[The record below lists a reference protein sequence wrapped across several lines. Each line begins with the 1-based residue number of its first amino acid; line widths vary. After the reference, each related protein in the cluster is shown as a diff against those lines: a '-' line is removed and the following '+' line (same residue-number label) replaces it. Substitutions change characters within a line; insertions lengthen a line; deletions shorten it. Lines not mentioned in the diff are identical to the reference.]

1 MIYMDSRLR
10 GNDKWGMK
18 IPTYAG
24 IQELDTI
31 LSIQNTI

>member
-1 MIYMDSRLR
+1 MDSRLR
-10 GNDKWGMK
+10 GNDKWGMSDSRF
-18 IPTYAG
+18 AG